1 MVIDFFDRRLSGIL
15 RFPLWLHPGL
25 KAHWPRVTTVYFY
38 EQADYDVE
46 EVNSR
51 LPENSRLVKVSKTLK
66 RQS

>member
-1 MVIDFFDRRLSGIL
+1 MVIDFFERRLSGIL

-25 KAHWPRVTTVYFY
+25 KARCPRVATVYFY
-38 EQADYDVE
+38 EQVDYDVE

-51 LPENSRLVKVSKTLK
+51 LPENSRLVKVRKILV